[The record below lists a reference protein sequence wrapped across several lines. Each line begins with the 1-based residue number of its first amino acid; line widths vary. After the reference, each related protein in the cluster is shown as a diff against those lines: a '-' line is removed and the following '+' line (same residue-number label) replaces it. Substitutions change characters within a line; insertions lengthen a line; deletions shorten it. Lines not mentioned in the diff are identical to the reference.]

1 MKNNK
6 AAGALIVCSGGVD
19 SVTALYWAK
28 RRYKRVEHKE
38 AFDIAG
44 VKDET
49 IYEA

>member
-6 AAGALIVCSGGVD
+6 AAGALVVCSGWID

-28 RRYKRVEHKE
+28 RRYKRVERKE
-38 AFDIAG
+38 AFAIGG

-49 IYEA
+49 VYEA